1 MSRRCIRA
9 ARAQPPVG
17 ADHRRSEGHRRAVVA
32 DRAPPVRIRGADPVA
47 SNRDIVLNA
56 RGDIVDR
63 VQAPD
68 VSSAVTTWPGLWRPA
83 DASAQGSRVE

>member
-1 MSRRCIRA
+1 M
-9 ARAQPPVG
+9 
-17 ADHRRSEGHRRAVVA
+17 
-32 DRAPPVRIRGADPVA
+32 A